1 MNPPTPMNPPAP
13 TSAMVLAAGG
23 GERMRPLTETTPKP
37 LLEVAGK
44 ALIDHVL
51 DRRADAGGGRA
62 VVNLWHL
69 GAQIERHLAG
79 RAAPRIAFSREASLL
94 DTGGGVAK
102 ALPLLG
108 AGPFF
113 VLSSDTLWR
122 EAGEPA
128 LERLAAAWDDGAMD
142 ALLLLQPT
150 DTARGFE
157 GAGDFFLA
165 ADGGLARRGDARSAP
180 FAYMSVQLMHSR
192 AFEGFG
198 EGAFSNNRVWD
209 RALANRRLFGLAH
222 DGDWFHVGTPEN
234 LTATEGLLR

>member
-1 MNPPTPMNPPAP
+1 MTGAPPTR
-13 TSAMVLAAGG
+13 AMVLAAGR
-23 GERMRPLTETTPKP
+23 GERMRPLTDTTPKP

-51 DRRADAGGGRA
+51 DRLAEAGVGEA

-79 RAAPRIAFSREASLL
+79 RGLPRIAFSREASLL

-108 AGPFF
+108 NRPFF

-122 EAGEPA
+122 ESGEPA

-142 ALLLLQPT
+142 ALLLLQPM
-150 DTARGFE
+150 AAAQGFA
-157 GAGDFFLA
+157 GAGDFFMA
-165 ADGGLARRGDARSAP
+165 TDGRLARRGDAPSAP

-192 AFEGFG
+192 AFEEFG

-209 RALANRRLFGLAH
+209 RALAGGRLFGLVH
-222 DGDWFHVGTPEN
+222 HGDWFHVGAPDS
-234 LTATEGLLR
+234 LAATEALLR